1 MNDKTNLLGYSQAVG
16 TSLSNA
22 STTLTTNC
30 NGTVNT
36 YPDGNWTMPLTG
48 GSSINYSIGS
58 DYTSLSQAITNS
70 NNMNR
75 QTKVAVFTVER
86 NDKNQVVSS
95 IFIKELWVEIKNGAS
110 LELSVAKQL
119 DKDFDPSITIIKEI
133 FSVTF

>member
-36 YPDGNWTMPLTG
+36 YHDGNWTMPLTG
-48 GSSINYSIGS
+48 GSGLTYSNGS
-58 DYTSLSQAITNS
+58 DYTLLSQAIINS

-95 IFIKELWVEIKNGAS
+95 KFVKELWVEIKNGAS

-119 DKDFDPSITIIKEI
+119 DKDFDPSTTIIKEI

>member
-30 NGTVNT
+30 NGIVNT
-36 YPDGNWTMPLTG
+36 YFDGNWTIPFNEGSGLT
-48 GSSINYSIGS
+48 YSKGS

-95 IFIKELWVEIKNGAS
+95 TFIKELWVEIKNGAS
-110 LELSVAKQL
+110 LELTVAKQL
-119 DKDFDPSITIIKEI
+119 DKDFDPSTTIIKEI
-133 FSVTF
+133 YSVTF